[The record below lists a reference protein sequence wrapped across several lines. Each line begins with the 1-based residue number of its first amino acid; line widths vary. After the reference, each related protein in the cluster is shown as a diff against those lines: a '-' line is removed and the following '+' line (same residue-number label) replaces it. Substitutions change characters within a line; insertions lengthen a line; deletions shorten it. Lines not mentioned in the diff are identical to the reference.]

1 VFAVRPQR
9 GRIHRVVHESAS
21 SGYRKQAV
29 AYHQARPSYHP
40 RMVERFADR
49 YGQGLVVDLG
59 AGTGIFTAQIVAAGV
74 TVIAVEPVGEMRSV
88 LEASLRGVE
97 VRAGTAEALPVGS
110 AGADTVVAAQAFH
123 WFASDQAL
131 DEIHRVVRP
140 GGHLVTV
147 WNVWDE
153 TVEWV
158 SEYNLILG
166 RYEGDTPRHRTM
178 EWRRAI
184 EADDRFEL
192 VDDWA
197 VENLQE
203 MNVRR
208 RRAPGPV
215 DELHRCPLRRGA
227 GACGNTGPTARG
239 ASGPRARLPVPQRAA
254 SLATSMRPA
263 RDGPRRTA
271 TPNLGM
277 RVDHRGGP
285 NRRWA
290 LPHG

>member
-203 MNVRR
+203 MNVEGVV
-208 RRAPGPV
+208 RRALSTSFIAALSAEEQAHVATQVRQLVEPVGP
-215 DELHRCPLRRGA
+215 ELAFPYRSELQAWRR
-227 GACGNTGPTARG
+227 P
-239 ASGPRARLPVPQRAA
+239 
-254 SLATSMRPA
+254 
-263 RDGPRRTA
+263 
-271 TPNLGM
+271 
-277 RVDHRGGP
+277 
-285 NRRWA
+285 
-290 LPHG
+290 